1 MYSQCVYLCIYTCT
15 HFEGGRRRGWQRM
28 RWLDGITGSMDMIL
42 SKLWE
47 LVMDREAWRA
57 AVRGVTKSR
66 TRLSEWTELNMHT
79 YTRWLLHSF
88 VACFFLFAKKY
99 IYYSKVKK
107 KKKKE
112 NAPFV
117 CSDSSAIQKRP
128 WKGEKIQQIAR
139 KPPGLKP
146 VPFAWRSD
154 TGSGDTG
161 RGNVLS
167 ILLWVIPKRQPWS
180 TPISR

>member
-57 AVRGVTKSR
+57 AVRVVTKSR

-107 KKKKE
+107 KKERKCTFCLLWFICYTKE
-112 NAPFV
+112 TLEGWEDPTNSQEATWV
-117 CSDSSAIQKRP
+117 ETSAFCLKEGHWKWGH
-128 WKGEKIQQIAR
+128 WKGEC
-139 KPPGLKP
+139 PEHTT
-146 VPFAWRSD
+146 V
-154 TGSGDTG
+154 GDTQTAT
-161 RGNVLS
+161 L
-167 ILLWVIPKRQPWS
+167 IHPHF
-180 TPISR
+180 